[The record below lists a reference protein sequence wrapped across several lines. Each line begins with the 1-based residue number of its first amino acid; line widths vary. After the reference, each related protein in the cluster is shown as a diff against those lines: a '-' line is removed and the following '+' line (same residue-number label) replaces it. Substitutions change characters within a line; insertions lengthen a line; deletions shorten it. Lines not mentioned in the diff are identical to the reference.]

1 MKDQINVNNDN
12 REDDVKTKD
21 GDNRG
26 EDISESNITNE
37 FDAILEDIKNYGK
50 IIQLIIVNSQGSNIN
65 LKPTILKLSKAQ
77 ENYCSRLWI

>member
-1 MKDQINVNNDN
+1 MKDQINVNNNN

-50 IIQLIIVNSQGSNIN
+50 ITQLIIVNSQGSNIN

-77 ENYCSRLWI
+77 ENYRSRLWI